1 MLKNLGL
8 TDTHKVIQGSYNV
21 LVCCRDGVALVTFSY
36 RRVGGGGRGR
46 VGKWEA
52 SNHPPLPYFPHF
64 LHILSSRP
72 SLPGPPPSSNLLCS
86 SSSLLL
92 LAFPSHPSVT
102 CPTRG
107 RSQCRARRRWSA
119 QGPDR
124 RPGGRMALVGLR
136 LVLLFLVGDSAG
148 NGHQWAWQPRKAE
161 KLPGGGGSHRFSA
174 FWLRSSVEGGL
185 ANDSTH
191 PLLAVPGL
199 PRGGCLRTR
208 TWGCARVTFWSHSV
222 VAWAFLVT
230 LLPALSPLKQIF
242 WSPGSGIG
250 FLCTRGLTEPW
261 QKMYRNQELWMPSV
275 PGTLGPM
282 RKGPQASQTWHPLS
296 NEVKMVTS
304 SGKLCIYYPEQQRK
318 RISWIFELFLWLW
331 GSFSQENW
339 FFYFLNTVKEERG
352 NGPQMMEGY
361 GAKS

>member
-21 LVCCRDGVALVTFSY
+21 LVCCRDGVALVAFSLQKGWG
-36 RRVGGGGRGR
+36 RGRGR

-72 SLPGPPPSSNLLCS
+72 SLPGPPPASNLLCS
-86 SSSLLL
+86 SSSPCPPSLLL

-161 KLPGGGGSHRFSA
+161 KLPGAGGVSSLLGLLTEIKCRGGSR
-174 FWLRSSVEGGL
+174 
-185 ANDSTH
+185 
-191 PLLAVPGL
+191 
-199 PRGGCLRTR
+199 
-208 TWGCARVTFWSHSV
+208 
-222 VAWAFLVT
+222 
-230 LLPALSPLKQIF
+230 
-242 WSPGSGIG
+242 
-250 FLCTRGLTEPW
+250 
-261 QKMYRNQELWMPSV
+261 
-275 PGTLGPM
+275 
-282 RKGPQASQTWHPLS
+282 
-296 NEVKMVTS
+296 
-304 SGKLCIYYPEQQRK
+304 
-318 RISWIFELFLWLW
+318 
-331 GSFSQENW
+331 
-339 FFYFLNTVKEERG
+339 
-352 NGPQMMEGY
+352 
-361 GAKS
+361 